1 MALRSLSRLVSES
14 TMKSLLE
21 RSSPRNAPLSSVR
34 RLAVAATQ
42 EAAAQEEGAVERP
55 TSRGRS
61 VSGRDSG
68 IQLRNIIPLL
78 G

>member
-1 MALRSLSRLVSES
+1 
-14 TMKSLLE
+14 MKSLLEVVGE

-61 VSGRDSG
+61 VSGRDLR
-68 IQLRNIIPLL
+68 IQLRNIVPLL